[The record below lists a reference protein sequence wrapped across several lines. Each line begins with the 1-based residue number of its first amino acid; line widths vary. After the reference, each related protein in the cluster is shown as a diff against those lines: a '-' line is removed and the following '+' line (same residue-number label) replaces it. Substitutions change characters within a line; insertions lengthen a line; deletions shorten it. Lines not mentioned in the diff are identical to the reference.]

1 MGNSTKTATSPKI
14 QSPGVKPG
22 ANYDE
27 VMRHIADLS
36 ERINFIMETMQ
47 SHAAEIKAQ
56 GQLVDRIR
64 IRMGL

>member
-1 MGNSTKTATSPKI
+1 MASSTKTRTNTPDI
-14 QSPGVKPG
+14 KPG

-36 ERINFIMETMQ
+36 ERINYVVDTLQ
-47 SHAAEIKAQ
+47 IKAQ